1 MGEPYWVAEVQNS
14 LHLLAE
20 NFHERQ
26 FDGKMYDRLPSFNNS
41 CQEYTLAPYDEL
53 KLANNLAFLACT
65 EEGGDKVSA
74 VCLEEHRNELT
85 IRLASNKCP
94 GNETVELLQKIASS
108 FADYASSSKL
118 ICPWLNYA
126 LDLTE
131 PFAAQK
137 EIHREAFME
146 EAFATVINLCGT
158 RILQRTRPCWA
169 KKPHRLEKKASP
181 LQSLDNDWALLTEIL
196 QRRFATTLHALE
208 KMREH
213 LRCLN
218 TIKHDS
224 KNLRKTLQN
233 IVLAAYDAFATET
246 PRKLEEKLRRC
257 GPAGLGLAGR
267 TAVRQVNKLG
277 RYYGVCKDFA
287 KLARRQSYQPLF
299 SSVIVARC
307 DAMPDTCKDPAG
319 GRKLHVHAEVQF
331 VMHYLSRNFSPA
343 PRAIGCSKS
352 ACFLCHAFISRFGHW
367 SLSVCHGKLYSK
379 WTVPDGV
386 RLTHSKAKDFARALR
401 QVRDELKTFGA
412 GAKVQI
418 AESPAFSL
426 IFGPST
432 ATLLFIASG
441 LSLIFMKTIRPN
453 STAKTNV
460 PAYVNANTVKAPTG
474 STTFAEL
481 VLAKAQSNPYP
492 DVGISTSDG
501 PCNNT
506 GFVAGVGTINSPAA
520 TLQVKE
526 NDLPYEVVIFNY
538 SLPLLDLQ
546 LGLLSL
552 HIDFTEISV
561 GRIKISRYVGGDEL
575 VLSLEAA
582 NLPSAEPGRTLSC
595 DRGSNVFRF
604 NLLCFERVTTQV
616 EIIWGT
622 TQANP

>member
-20 NFHERQ
+20 NLHERQ

-108 FADYASSSKL
+108 LADYASSK
-118 ICPWLNYA
+118 
-126 LDLTE
+126 
-131 PFAAQK
+131 
-137 EIHREAFME
+137 
-146 EAFATVINLCGT
+146 
-158 RILQRTRPCWA
+158 
-169 KKPHRLEKKASP
+169 KKASP
-181 LQSLDNDWALLTEIL
+181 LQSLDNDWALLTETL

-224 KNLRKTLQN
+224 KDLRETLRN
-233 IVLAAYDAFATET
+233 IVLAAYDASATET

-257 GPAGLGLAGR
+257 GPAGLGLADR
-267 TAVRQVNKLG
+267 TAVRQVDKLA

-307 DAMPDTCKDPAG
+307 DVMPDTCRDPAG
-319 GRKLHVHAEVQF
+319 GRKLHVHAEVQL
-331 VMHYLSRNFSPA
+331 VTHYLSRNLSSA

-352 ACFLCHAFISRFGHW
+352 ACFLCHALISRLGHW
-367 SLSVCHGKLYSK
+367 SLSACHGKLYSK

-386 RLTHSKAKDFARALR
+386 RLTHSKAKDLARALR
-401 QVRDELKTFGA
+401 QVRDELKTLGA
-412 GAKVQI
+412 GAKVQV
-418 AESPAFSL
+418 AESPALSL
-426 IFGPST
+426 ISGPST
-432 ATLLFIASG
+432 ATLLSIASG
-441 LSLIFMKTIRPN
+441 SSSTSMETIRPN
-453 STAKTNV
+453 STAKTNA
-460 PAYVNANTVKAPTG
+460 PAYVDASTVKAPTG
-474 STTFAEL
+474 STTSAEL
-481 VLAKAQSNPYP
+481 VFAKAQSNPYP

-506 GFVAGVGTINSPAA
+506 GFVAGVGTTNSPGA

-538 SLPLLDLQ
+538 SLPLLRTSRLNNI
-546 LGLLSL
+546 
-552 HIDFTEISV
+552 HRNEP
-561 GRIKISRYVGGDEL
+561 IKAY
-575 VLSLEAA
+575 
-582 NLPSAEPGRTLSC
+582 AEP
-595 DRGSNVFRF
+595 
-604 NLLCFERVTTQV
+604 
-616 EIIWGT
+616 
-622 TQANP
+622 